1 MTDLEL
7 LRLRAEGSPG
17 VTVGCSSEGQW
28 ALWLGTEPPD
38 ASGELQWTGGPSYL
52 IEPSTSFAS
61 NVRIDRSDSSSGERL
76 RAANPGNW
84 EPIEWD
90 ELLDGRLGP
99 WAIATEA
106 DLVASICHTPKPMTA
121 RAAECGVWT
130 RQECRGRGYA
140 AAVTAA
146 WADIVRP
153 SGRFLFYSTDAEN
166 RSSQAV
172 ARRLGLRPLG
182 WTWRLDATRDSAVH
196 PLSTLRRTR
205 S

>member
-1 MTDLEL
+1 M
-7 LRLRAEGSPG
+7 PG
-17 VTVGCSSEGQW
+17 VTVACSSDGQW
-28 ALWLGTEPPD
+28 ALWPGAQVPL
-38 ASGELQWTGGPSYL
+38 ASGDLQWTGGPSYL
-52 IEPSTSFAS
+52 IEPGTHFATT
-61 NVRIDRSDSSSGERL
+61 VHIERSDTSNGERL

-106 DLVASICHTPKPMTA
+106 ALVVSICHTPRPMMA

-130 RQECRGRGYA
+130 HPDSRGRGHA
-140 AAVTAA
+140 AAVTSA
-146 WADIVRP
+146 WAEIVRP
-153 SGRFLFYSTDAEN
+153 SERHLFYSTDAAN
-166 RSSQAV
+166 QSSQAV
-172 ARRLGLRPLG
+172 ARRLSLRPLG
-182 WTWRLDATRDSAVH
+182 WTWCLDVARSSNVH